1 MCFIKTYSTPAEEVI
16 KQDAS
21 SDVQEV
27 HLRKEVIKQEVIKHN
42 VLPSFPSGKKSVFI
56 YSVIVLYAHF
66 YAIKG
71 TEKLYLHNTLGTEL
85 TYNKDYAEI
94 LYIYIYYKLYK

>member
-1 MCFIKTYSTPAEEVI
+1 MCFIKTYSTPAE
-16 KQDAS
+16 
-21 SDVQEV
+21 
-27 HLRKEVIKQEVIKHN
+27 EVIKHN

-56 YSVIVLYAHF
+56 YSVIVLMYAHF

-85 TYNKDYAEI
+85 TYNKDYAEMLKKKNI
-94 LYIYIYYKLYK
+94 INYINKKYF